1 MGTWDARTIGEGG
14 NGSDPDS
21 VPSQGD
27 YWVVST
33 GGSHNLDSITSWSAG
48 DWAIYNGIEWHK
60 VVNTSDVVSFNGR
73 QGAVTPQAGDYTW
86 AQIDKSSSLLSDI
99 ADIDLT
105 GIQDGDVLKWD
116 SGGSVWIAAPD
127 DNDGG
132 SGTITAVTAAAP
144 LVSSGGSTPEISL
157 AQASTTTSGYLSSG
171 DWNIFNDKQD
181 AIADF
186 EGDVRA
192 TPITGFSAGAG
203 TVAASD
209 NIVQAFNKVVGN
221 ILAIDGT
228 LTSHASDIA
237 ANAAAIAGISVPDD
251 TDDLPQGSTNLY
263 FTDALARSAA
273 VVDSTAGSETNQAPS
288 VASIKAYISS
298 EVSSFSDGD
307 FLRDGTRSMQGNLN
321 LDGNSITAANAIAT
335 STLTGETLTAN
346 ATLRLKDDDGTDNYV
361 ELKAP
366 NTLAQDLDFI
376 LPDSYGDSGDV
387 LATDGAGN
395 LSWTTLGGGTVSAV
409 TAAAPLVSSGGATP
423 EISLARASTS
433 VPGYLHEDDFNTFN
447 DKQDAL
453 PTGGTTAQYLRGNL
467 TLSSFGD
474 DVRSTP
480 ITGFSANTGTVVAT
494 DTVLQ
499 AFNKIVG
506 NINNNATLIDDLTTD
521 VVDEGISNLYFT
533 NTRAQT
539 AAVVDST
546 AGSETNQA
554 PSVASMKS
562 YAAPQARE
570 IASGAGLSGG
580 GDLSSNRTIAVN
592 VDNDTIEINGSD
604 ELRVREISSSQVI
617 NQVELISSSAGL
629 LLSDRNKTILASGDT
644 TLTLP
649 PAATAGAGYSL
660 TIKNTDPTNKIT
672 IEGDSGETID
682 GAEVRSLDEQY
693 ATVQLLTDGTEW
705 FITYSMGTI
714 GTGVLDCPTG
724 FIPVFG
730 SSTYG
735 TDDFCVMKYEARNVA
750 SVPTSHESDTPWVSI
765 TATNAKAEC
774 VGMNT
779 DIPGTGGTFDLLSN
793 DEWMT
798 IARDAESI
806 GSNWSGS
813 TPGTGHMPQGWAA
826 STSWGDAWTNSAVAP
841 NSTSGCLY
849 NTAANTCGATGDHK
863 YRRTLALST
872 GEEIWDFSGNVWHWV
887 DWVKGGASLD
897 LGPTSCTAA
906 WTELD
911 VVNCAALDENQDLR
925 PSNPAYN
932 SAQGVGQFYGGSGGA
947 ALRGALWGSG
957 SRSGAFTLYLSVA
970 ASNSYT
976 DIGFRCVWRP

>member
-1 MGTWDARTIGEGG
+1 MVSLHGVPEIG
-14 NGSDPDS
+14 
-21 VPSQGD
+21 
-27 YWVVST
+27 
-33 GGSHNLDSITSWSAG
+33 
-48 DWAIYNGIEWHK
+48 AIYNGIEWHK

-144 LVSSGGSTPEISL
+144 LVSSGGSNPEISL

-221 ILAIDGT
+221 I
-228 LTSHASDIA
+228 A
-237 ANAAAIAGISVPDD
+237 ANAAAIAGISVPND
-251 TDDLPQGSTNLY
+251 TDDLAQGSTNLY

-273 VVDSTAGSETNQAPS
+273 VVDSTAGNETNQAPS

-307 FLRDGTRSMQGNLN
+307 FLRDGTRPMQGNLN
-321 LDGNSITAANAIAT
+321 LDNNSIVGANNIAT
-335 STLTGETLTAN
+335 ATLTGDTFSVNTMI
-346 ATLRLKDDDGTDNYV
+346 RLKNQDNDNYV

-366 NTLAQDLDFI
+366 QTLLADLEFI
-376 LPDSYGDSGDV
+376 LPDSLGDNGDV

-395 LSWTTLGGGTVSAV
+395 LSWVSVGGGSVTTVS
-409 TAAAPLVSSGGATP
+409 AAAPLVSSGGATP
-423 EISLARASTS
+423 EISLARATAAVS
-433 VPGYLHEDDFNTFN
+433 GYLHQDDFAIFN
-447 DKQDAL
+447 NKQAAI
-453 PTGGTTAQYLRGNL
+453 TTGTTAQYLRGDL
-467 TLSSFGD
+467 SLSSLGD

-480 ITGFSANTGTVVAT
+480 ITGFVAGAGTVAAT
-494 DTVLQ
+494 DTILQ
-499 AFNKIVG
+499 AFNKVVG
-506 NINNNATLIDDLTTD
+506 NINATNTTIGNLDTDDIPQGST
-521 VVDEGISNLYFT
+521 NLYHT
-533 NTRAQT
+533 AALART

-546 AGSETNQA
+546 AGAQTDQA
-554 PSVASMKS
+554 PSVASVKA
-562 YAAPQARE
+562 YAAPLARE
-570 IASGAGLSGG
+570 VNSGAGLSGG
-580 GDLSSNRTIAVN
+580 GDLSSNRTLSVN
-592 VDNDTIEINGSD
+592 VDNDTLEINGSNQ
-604 ELRVREISSSQVI
+604 LQVREISSTQVI
-617 NQVELISSSAGL
+617 NQVEIISASAAL
-629 LLSDRNKTILASGDT
+629 LVTDNNKTILASGDT

-649 PAATAGAGYSL
+649 PAATAGSGYTI
-660 TIKNTDPTNKIT
+660 TIKNTDAANIIKIV
-672 IEGDSGETID
+672 GDNGETID
-682 GAEVRSLDEQY
+682 GSELRSLFDQY
-693 ATVQLLTDGTEW
+693 TTAQLITDGTEW

-714 GTGVLDCPTG
+714 GTTILNCPSG
-724 FIPVFG
+724 FISVYG
-730 SSTYG
+730 SATYG
-735 TDDFCVMKYEARNVA
+735 TDDFCVMKYEARDVA
-750 SVPTSHESDTPWVSI
+750 GVPTSHETGTPWVSI
-765 TATNAKAEC
+765 NPIDAKAEC
-774 VGMNT
+774 LEMNT
-779 DIPGTGGTFDLLSN
+779 DIPETSGTFDLISN

-806 GSNWSGS
+806 GTNWSGS
-813 TPGTGHMPQGWAA
+813 SPGVGRMPQGWAA
-826 STSWGDAWTNSAVAP
+826 NISVGDTWNNTAVAA
-841 NSTSGCLY
+841 NSTSSCLY

-872 GEEIWDFSGNVWHWV
+872 GEEIWDFVGNVWNWV
-887 DWVKGGASLD
+887 DWVKGGTSFD
-897 LGPTSCTAA
+897 LGPTSCIAA
-906 WTELD
+906 LTELD
-911 VVNCAALDENQDLR
+911 VVNCAALDENRDLR

-932 SAQGVGQFYGGSGGA
+932 STQGVGHFVGGTGGSARRGGHWTNGS
-947 ALRGALWGSG
+947 LTGAFHLNLSVSASGSG
-957 SRSGAFTLYLSVA
+957 TH
-970 ASNSYT
+970 
-976 DIGFRCVWRP
+976 IGFRCVWRP